1 MAATIPPFIQ
11 AVHDSTVGEFMRNSL
26 WSMPVIEALH
36 VLAIATVFGTV
47 LIVDLRLLGWMGTR
61 RAFTRTADELL
72 RWTWIAFTIAAV
84 TGVMMFTA
92 NTLSYYVNAMFRW
105 KLVLMALAGLNMAV
119 FHVRTLRS
127 VASWDNLVPPP
138 RAARLAGA
146 VSLLVWLAVVALGRG
161 IGFTKGYNFE
171 IPDDTQIQMEFP
183 Q

>member
-1 MAATIPPFIQ
+1 VDAKVPPLIQ
-11 AVHDSTVGEFMRNSL
+11 AVHDSGMGGFMRDSL

-47 LIVDLRLLGWMGTR
+47 LIVDLRLLGLMGTR
-61 RAFTRTADELL
+61 RAFTRTANELL
-72 RWTWIAFTIAAV
+72 KWTWVAFAVAAA

-92 NTLSYYVNAMFRW
+92 NALSYYVNAMFRW

-119 FHVRTLRS
+119 FHVRTLRT
-127 VASWDNLVPPP
+127 VASWDTVVPPP
-138 RAARLAGA
+138 RAARLAGV
-146 VSLLVWLAVVALGRG
+146 VSLVIWLVVVALGRG

-171 IPDDTQIQMEFP
+171 IPEDAQIQMEFP